1 MMKVLQHPPPVLIKD
16 TRLATIGLLKS
27 SNTSSHFRET
37 ILVLLF
43 QSSSQLVADHALE
56 LTDTAAQVNL
66 IVMAA
71 LAPGT
76 NHLPAYLMDIDL
88 PPPIAIPMTEL
99 DPEGSAPH
107 FR

>member
-1 MMKVLQHPPPVLIKD
+1 MMNILQHPPPVLIKD
-16 TRLATIGLLKS
+16 TRLTTIGLLKS
-27 SNTSSHFRET
+27 SNTSGHFRKI

-43 QSSSQLVADHALE
+43 QSSSPLVIDHALE
-56 LTDTAAQVNL
+56 LADTAAQVNL

-76 NHLPAYLMDIDL
+76 NHLPAYLVDIDL
-88 PPPIAIPMTEL
+88 PLLIAIPMTEI
-99 DPEGSAPH
+99 DPEGSAPR